1 MYWFVQCSTPN
12 QSRKGGRNSGG
23 IALLYK
29 NKLDKNIVITK
40 TTQNYV
46 WFVIKK
52 DLLNSMKD
60 IHVCG
65 IYIPP
70 CNSKY
75 FDPEIFDQLEQDI
88 IDFSPTGSIILMGD
102 FNSRTGKYSDTV
114 SQEGNNVIS
123 NDQSETAFQP
133 AHRNSFDNVINSH
146 GKRLLEIC
154 KTLDLRIVNGRAN
167 GDTLGRPTFH
177 GKNGTSVIDYVI
189 CDQFTLLNVNSFVV
203 KQPSY
208 LSDHSAI
215 VAWLNVNNSLP
226 TNNTQTSNSTDRLT
240 SLPRQ
245 FCWESDSYLKFRNT
259 LRMESIQILIRE
271 YMERHTED
279 VNVSLD
285 DAVNILTATS
295 KICLKIK
302 TKKSRKRVKA
312 TSNKKW
318 FDRECRLKRH
328 ELRRVSNQKQ
338 RDPFNSELREKFH
351 KTLTDY
357 KKLLD
362 SKRNAFQ
369 TEKSLKLDEL
379 GLNPNKASFWNYL
392 KSMNNTI
399 VENVPAPISEETWLN
414 HFQSLHS
421 NDPRTSTQQQE
432 IYNELQSLEKEKE
445 QLNYL
450 DHTITEQEIR
460 QAVKKL
466 KNEKSPFLDKI
477 RNEMIKASLESLMPV
492 YIKLFN
498 LILQSGK
505 MPDIWCQGLI
515 TPIYKSGDKGDPTN
529 YRGICVSSCLGKLFS
544 SILNQRLYLYFEEN
558 KILHNS
564 QIGFLPENRT
574 ADHVFTLRTLIDK
587 YVHYHK
593 EKVYA
598 CFVDFRKAFDSVWDE
613 GLFYKLLKINIGGH
627 FYNLIKTLYCSSTC
641 SIRIG
646 ENKTRSFS
654 YSRGVRQGCILS
666 PLLFNLYI
674 NNLPYL
680 FENTMSDPFILPNG
694 TKVNSLL
701 HADDL
706 IILSRS
712 KIGLQNCLNAL
723 SSYCETWMLKIHPKK
738 TKIMI
743 FQKRPRKSVDTN
755 FKIGTEMIEI
765 VQEYTYLGT
774 RLTPT
779 GNFTLAQEHLK
790 EKALHA
796 FSSIRKHTPLH
807 RLNPNTASKIFDTM
821 IFPILSYNSEVWGIY
836 TTQDFKKWDNSAIE
850 KIHLKFCKRY
860 LEVNNKDSNLACR
873 AELPSYYIY
882 YIYYTYYS
890 TRTTATTSTTI
901 QLLQILQLLHLL
913 HLLHLLQHTYYSY
926 YIYHNTA
933 ITAATAT
940 TATTLTTAHVL
951 QLLHLLQY
959 SYCSCYSYYTYYTY
973 YTYYSTRTTATTS
986 TTIQLLQLLHLLHLL
1001 QHTYYSY
1008 YSYYTYYTYYSTR
1021 TTATTA
1027 TTIQLLQLLHLLHLL
1042 HLLQHT
1048 YYSYYIYYNTAITAA
1063 TATTP
1068 TTLTTAHVLQLLYL
1082 LQYSYYSCYSY
1093 YTYYTYYST
1102 RTTATT
1108 ATTIQLLQL
1117 LHLLHLLHLLQHTYY
1132 SYYIY
1137 YNTAITDATATTPT
1151 TLTTAHVL
1159 QLLQLLQYSYYRY
1172 YTYYTYY
1179 T

>member
-1 MYWFVQCSTPN
+1 
-12 QSRKGGRNSGG
+12 
-23 IALLYK
+23 
-29 NKLDKNIVITK
+29 
-40 TTQNYV
+40 
-46 WFVIKK
+46 
-52 DLLNSMKD
+52 MKD

-133 AHRNSFDNVINSH
+133 AQRNSFDNVINSH

-167 GDTLGRPTFH
+167 GDTLGGPTFH

-215 VAWLNVNNSLP
+215 VARLNVNNGLP

-245 FCWESDSYLKFRNT
+245 SYWESDPYLKFRNT

-271 YMERHTED
+271 YIERHTED
-279 VNVSLD
+279 VNVSVE

-328 ELRRVSNQKQ
+328 ELRRVSNQKH

-362 SKRNAFQ
+362 SKRKAFQ

-379 GLNPNKASFWNYL
+379 GLNPNNASFWNYL
-392 KSMNNTI
+392 KSMNDTI

-414 HFQSLHS
+414 HFQPLHS

-515 TPIYKSGDKGDPTN
+515 TLSYKSGDKGDPTN

-544 SILNQRLYLYFEEN
+544 SILNQRLYL
-558 KILHNS
+558 
-564 QIGFLPENRT
+564 
-574 ADHVFTLRTLIDK
+574 
-587 YVHYHK
+587 
-593 EKVYA
+593 
-598 CFVDFRKAFDSVWDE
+598 
-613 GLFYKLLKINIGGH
+613 
-627 FYNLIKTLYCSSTC
+627 
-641 SIRIG
+641 
-646 ENKTRSFS
+646 
-654 YSRGVRQGCILS
+654 
-666 PLLFNLYI
+666 
-674 NNLPYL
+674 
-680 FENTMSDPFILPNG
+680 
-694 TKVNSLL
+694 
-701 HADDL
+701 
-706 IILSRS
+706 
-712 KIGLQNCLNAL
+712 
-723 SSYCETWMLKIHPKK
+723 
-738 TKIMI
+738 
-743 FQKRPRKSVDTN
+743 
-755 FKIGTEMIEI
+755 
-765 VQEYTYLGT
+765 
-774 RLTPT
+774 
-779 GNFTLAQEHLK
+779 
-790 EKALHA
+790 
-796 FSSIRKHTPLH
+796 
-807 RLNPNTASKIFDTM
+807 
-821 IFPILSYNSEVWGIY
+821 
-836 TTQDFKKWDNSAIE
+836 
-850 KIHLKFCKRY
+850 
-860 LEVNNKDSNLACR
+860 
-873 AELPSYYIY
+873 
-882 YIYYTYYS
+882 
-890 TRTTATTSTTI
+890 
-901 QLLQILQLLHLL
+901 
-913 HLLHLLQHTYYSY
+913 
-926 YIYHNTA
+926 
-933 ITAATAT
+933 
-940 TATTLTTAHVL
+940 
-951 QLLHLLQY
+951 
-959 SYCSCYSYYTYYTY
+959 
-973 YTYYSTRTTATTS
+973 
-986 TTIQLLQLLHLLHLL
+986 
-1001 QHTYYSY
+1001 
-1008 YSYYTYYTYYSTR
+1008 
-1021 TTATTA
+1021 
-1027 TTIQLLQLLHLLHLL
+1027 
-1042 HLLQHT
+1042 
-1048 YYSYYIYYNTAITAA
+1048 
-1063 TATTP
+1063 
-1068 TTLTTAHVLQLLYL
+1068 
-1082 LQYSYYSCYSY
+1082 
-1093 YTYYTYYST
+1093 
-1102 RTTATT
+1102 
-1108 ATTIQLLQL
+1108 
-1117 LHLLHLLHLLQHTYY
+1117 
-1132 SYYIY
+1132 
-1137 YNTAITDATATTPT
+1137 
-1151 TLTTAHVL
+1151 
-1159 QLLQLLQYSYYRY
+1159 
-1172 YTYYTYY
+1172 
-1179 T
+1179 